1 MYRLLLIAQPTE
13 ATDHAFWKAQNFHPV
28 EIASDF
34 DAAVSCLAS
43 HAYDAV
49 GVPDQETYDHLT
61 ALLRAKNDGIPAF
74 ILPADPESSHAVIR
88 DVKHLLN
95 RLHVDY
101 IDEQYSLNELSAM
114 IQYEMLHNLL
124 SGVSQDAER
133 LYRWFGMLR
142 SDIPLDRPCRVY
154 SLNLPSGALYLEDRW
169 HHGQQRLQKALERNF
184 FSHMNHVDYCAV
196 SFITPTEARM
206 MVTLDEGTDLDAAT
220 EQLDSDVI
228 SCVNEIKSYLDLDI
242 NVYQAGTAACVAD
255 IALLNNSKEA

>member
-133 LYRWFGMLR
+133 LYR
-142 SDIPLDRPCRVY
+142 S
-154 SLNLPSGALYLEDRW
+154 EDV
-169 HHGQQRLQKALERNF
+169 E
-184 FSHMNHVDYCAV
+184 
-196 SFITPTEARM
+196 
-206 MVTLDEGTDLDAAT
+206 
-220 EQLDSDVI
+220 EQLEVLLVCGLHLFFEAVEHLGERDSP
-228 SCVNEIKSYLDLDI
+228 
-242 NVYQAGTAACVAD
+242 VARV
-255 IALLNNSKEA
+255 ATVCR